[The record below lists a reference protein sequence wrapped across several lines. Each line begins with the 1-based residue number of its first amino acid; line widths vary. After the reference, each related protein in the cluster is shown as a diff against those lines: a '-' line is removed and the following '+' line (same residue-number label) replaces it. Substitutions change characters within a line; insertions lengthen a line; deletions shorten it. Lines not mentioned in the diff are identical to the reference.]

1 MTTRSDAADAVRRTI
16 PEGCS
21 ANARVGGW
29 PTDAIESAGST
40 RPVTS
45 CPAPGNGRSRPPI
58 FISPAQVATAI
69 GSRAETLAAAS
80 ESANMALSCGTPTA
94 IASPPAATG
103 SADFITSLDVTARK
117 PGLTP

>member
-1 MTTRSDAADAVRRTI
+1 MTTKSDAADALRRTM
-16 PEGCS
+16 PGRCS
-21 ANARVGGW
+21 VNARVGGW
-29 PTDAIESAGST
+29 PTDAIESAGSR

-58 FISPAQVATAI
+58 FSPAQVATAI